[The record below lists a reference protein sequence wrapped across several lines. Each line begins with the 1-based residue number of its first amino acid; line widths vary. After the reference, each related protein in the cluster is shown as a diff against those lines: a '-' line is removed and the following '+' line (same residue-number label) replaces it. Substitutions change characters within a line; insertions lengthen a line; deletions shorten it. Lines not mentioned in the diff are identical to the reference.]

1 MANIEHYNRLA
12 RAFAPLLQDLSA
24 MWPKQDLNYAREE
37 VEHFEFGEALENLIA
52 VGLQNG
58 KGFSLAHLEQIEE
71 LATAMEMTDS
81 PFLLQLRQA
90 GTRMKGHAAA

>member
-1 MANIEHYNRLA
+1 MANIEHFNRLTQ
-12 RAFAPLLQDLSA
+12 AFAPLFQDLSA
-24 MWPKQDLNYAREE
+24 MWPKQDLDYAREE

-58 KGFSLAHLEQIEE
+58 KGFSPAHVHQIED

-90 GTRMKGHAAA
+90 GTRTEGHAAA